1 MAKQLLLLDSGGDGT
16 RGGGPGAGGP
26 EKEKLFKLALFSASL
41 AFYFLTNKI
50 LVFCYSC

>member
-1 MAKQLLLLDSGGDGT
+1 MARG
-16 RGGGPGAGGP
+16 GGGPGAGGP

-50 LVFCYSC
+50 LVFYYSC